1 VALLNDWQGNKSFK
15 RHSTDLLTHP
25 VWAGCHHEGDMTFE
39 IKLTPGPQHTRVAL
53 TGQASMGQLM
63 SLLQVLQVDSAAWP
77 REAVLLDLSELET
90 RFSQAERTQFQ
101 QDAVAA
107 LPRIQCIT
115 VRWNPLP

>member
-1 VALLNDWQGNKSFK
+1 
-15 RHSTDLLTHP
+15 
-25 VWAGCHHEGDMTFE
+25 
-39 IKLTPGPQHTRVAL
+39 
-53 TGQASMGQLM
+53 
-63 SLLQVLQVDSAAWP
+63 VLQVDSAAWP

-101 QDAVAA
+101 QHAVQA